1 MQANIHKEIVTVL
14 KKYWGYDSFRPTQ
27 ENIIL
32 SVLNKTDTL
41 ALLPTGGGKSICFQ
55 VPALVLGGTCL
66 VISPLIALMND
77 QVQNL
82 KKRGISA
89 VAITSTMNYK
99 EIEIALNNAALGHV
113 QFIYVSPERLQNE
126 NFQKQIAYLP
136 ITLIAVDEAHC
147 VSQWGYDF
155 RPSYLTISEIRSYFE
170 KVNIIA
176 LTASATKTVI
186 QDIQDKL
193 KFKNQQVFRQSF
205 NRNNLRYVVQEE
217 EDKINRLFKIITN
230 IGGSG
235 IVYVR
240 NRKQTED
247 LTKFL
252 IENKFSAGTYHAGI
266 NFNERQNI
274 QQKWINNQIQIIC
287 ATNAFGMGI
296 DKPDVRFVVHL
307 DLPDSLEAYFQEAG
321 RAGRDGKTAYS
332 IILFNKQDQQKLID
346 NFNLAYPTIDVI
358 KQHYIAICNY
368 YQIAI
373 NSGAGTVVDFEIE
386 TICRSYNLQ
395 AIVLYNCI
403 KFLEKENF
411 LTILDTGYEASKVMF
426 ISNKDD
432 VYNFQIKF
440 EKYEPLLKALLRT
453 YGGIFENYVHIN
465 EKDIAYKIKQPLSI
479 TIDFLKLLDK
489 QKLISYLPQTTI
501 PKIIFNNNRVQ
512 PNFFQISN
520 ENYDSLKQKHL
531 EKINSV
537 INYTNNNTVCRNSQ
551 LLIYFNE
558 IEFNDCK
565 YCDVCISKK
574 PKNFVSI
581 KKEIL
586 KTFKNNPCT
595 LPQLVEFLKQY
606 NSNTVIQ
613 AFNEIFDDGLLN
625 QNEDIFYLKKYDK

>member
-1 MQANIHKEIVTVL
+1 LQANIHKEIVTVL
-14 KKYWGYDSFRPTQ
+14 KKYWGYDSFRSTQ

-32 SVLNKTDTL
+32 SVLNKNDTL

-155 RPSYLTISEIRSYFE
+155 RPSYLNIAEIRNYFE

-193 KFKNQQVFRQSF
+193 KFKNQNVYRQSF

-217 EDKINRLFKIITN
+217 EDKISRLFKIITN

-307 DLPDSLEAYFQEAG
+307 DLPESLEAYFQEAG

-346 NFNLAYPTIDVI
+346 NFNLAYPAIDVI

-368 YQIAI
+368 FQIAI
-373 NSGAGTVVDFEIE
+373 NSGAGTVVDFELE

-395 AIVLYNCI
+395 AIVLFNCI
-403 KFLEKENF
+403 KFLEKENY
-411 LTILDTGYEASKVMF
+411 LTILDTGYEASKLMF
-426 ISNKDD
+426 ISHKDD

-440 EKYEPLLKALLRT
+440 EKYEPILKALLRT

-465 EKDIAYKIKQPLSI
+465 EKDIAYKIKQPLST
-479 TIDFLKLLDK
+479 TIEFLKLLDK
-489 QKLISYLPQTTI
+489 QKIISYLPQTTI
-501 PKIIFNNNRVQ
+501 PKLIFNSNRVQ

-537 INYTNNNTVCRNSQ
+537 INYTNNNKICRNSQ

-574 PKNFVSI
+574 PKDFVSV
-581 KKEIL
+581 KKAIYNA
-586 KTFKNNPCT
+586 FKNKPCT
-595 LPQLVEFLKQY
+595 LPQLIEILNQY

-613 AFNEIFDDGLLN
+613 AFNEMIDDGLLN
-625 QNEDIFYLKKYDK
+625 QNEDIFYLK

>member
-1 MQANIHKEIVTVL
+1 MQANIHKELVTVL
-14 KKYWGYDSFRPTQ
+14 KKYWGYDSFRPMQ
-27 ENIIL
+27 ENIIN
-32 SVLNKTDTL
+32 SILNQNDTL

-89 VAITSTMNYK
+89 VAITSKMNTK

-126 NFQKQIAYLP
+126 NFQKKIAYLP

-155 RPSYLTISEIRSYFE
+155 RPSYLNIAEIRNYFE

-176 LTASATKTVI
+176 LTASATKFVI

-193 KFKNQQVFRQSF
+193 KFKNQQIFRQSF
-205 NRNNLRYVVQEE
+205 NRPNLRYVVQFED
-217 EDKINRLFKIITN
+217 DKINRLFKIINN
-230 IGGSG
+230 IRGSG
-235 IVYVR
+235 IIYTR

-247 LTKFL
+247 IVKIL
-252 IENKFSAGTYHAGI
+252 IENKYSAVAYHAGI

-274 QQKWINNQIQIIC
+274 QQKWINNQTQIIC

-332 IILFNKQDQQKLID
+332 TILLTKQDQQKLID

-358 KQHYIAICNY
+358 KQHYTAICNY
-368 YQIAI
+368 YQIAV
-373 NSGAGTVVDFEIE
+373 NSGAGTVFDFEID
-386 TICRSYNLQ
+386 TICKSYNLQ
-395 AIVLYNCI
+395 AIILYNCI
-403 KFLEKENF
+403 KFLEKENY
-411 LTILDTGYEASKVMF
+411 LTILDTGYEPSKIMF
-426 ISNKDD
+426 IAQKED

-440 EKYEPLLKALLRT
+440 EKYEPIIKAILRT
-453 YGGIFENYVHIN
+453 YGGIFENYIPIN
-465 EKDIAYKIKQPLSI
+465 EKDIAYKIKQPLS
-479 TIDFLKLLDK
+479 TTVDFLTQLDK

-501 PKIIFNNNRVQ
+501 PKLLFNSNRVS
-512 PNFFQISN
+512 PNYFQISK
-520 ENYDSLKQKHL
+520 ENYESLKQKHL

-537 INYTNNNTVCRNSQ
+537 INYTNTNTICRNSQ

-558 IEFNDCK
+558 IEFNDCN

-574 PKNFVSI
+574 PKDFVSI
-581 KKEIL
+581 KKEIYNRL
-586 KTFKNNPCT
+586 KNNPST
-595 LPQLVEFLKQY
+595 LPQLIQNLSVY
-606 NSNTVIQ
+606 NSNTVLQ
-613 AFNEIFDDGLLN
+613 AFNEMLDDGKLN
-625 QNEDIFYLKKYDK
+625 QNEDIYYLNKNDK